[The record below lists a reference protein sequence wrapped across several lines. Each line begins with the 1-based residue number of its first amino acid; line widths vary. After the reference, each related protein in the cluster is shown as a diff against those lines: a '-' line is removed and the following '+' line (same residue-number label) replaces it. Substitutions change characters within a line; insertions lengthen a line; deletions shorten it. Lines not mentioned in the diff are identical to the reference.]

1 MKKTWIV
8 TGIVVVSLVA
18 ATAGIAFAAGR
29 GSGNTRSPAAGQM
42 AAAHD
47 AMHDSMEMQAMHDQ
61 MPAALHAKCE
71 AMHEQMDQM
80 MASMMSGSGKM
91 SGPGMMSG
99 SGMMDDDVGI
109 TGGSMADHHS
119 STEG

>member
-8 TGIVVVSLVA
+8 TGVAVVSLVA

-29 GSGNTRSPAAGQM
+29 GTGTSQHPGAGRM

-47 AMHDSMEMQAMHDQ
+47 AMHDSPAMQAMHDQ
-61 MPAALHAKCE
+61 MPAALKANCD
-71 AMHEQMDQM
+71 ALHEQMDQM
-80 MASMMSGSGKM
+80 MASMMD
-91 SGPGMMSG
+91 G
-99 SGMMDDDVGI
+99 SGMMDGEAGN
-109 TGGSMADHHS
+109 TGGSMADHHL